1 MLYSLYTRGVIL
13 RELAPCYGT
22 HEGANER
29 NLLWDSWYSLDEGLE
44 TSLKLNMATSLWS
57 RSKQKKLILLMMMM
71 LEDDS
76 SVSKK
81 VARKTWARLWL
92 LRRQAKGAFYTIFR
106 ELSLED
112 SDGFCE
118 YIRTPYAKFELI
130 NFYTFSRR
138 HVDFWARVKG
148 SKGIVD
154 ENIGLFDW
162 LMFYICRTNPKCQ
175 YTRGSV
181 FKFAQFATGACSQIS
196 LTG

>member
-1 MLYSLYTRGVIL
+1 M
-13 RELAPCYGT
+13 
-22 HEGANER
+22 
-29 NLLWDSWYSLDEGLE
+29 
-44 TSLKLNMATSLWS
+44 MMMM
-57 RSKQKKLILLMMMM
+57 MMMM

-138 HVDFWARVKG
+138 HVEF
-148 SKGIVD
+148 
-154 ENIGLFDW
+154 
-162 LMFYICRTNPKCQ
+162 
-175 YTRGSV
+175 
-181 FKFAQFATGACSQIS
+181 
-196 LTG
+196 